1 MGYSVILDILG
12 SIVISGMLMLILLRL
27 NNATIENTYTSS
39 GDLTVQ
45 QNLTTVVEIIEHDF
59 RKIGYCAD
67 WENIPDPTKSILYAD
82 AHHIKFLTDENNDKT
97 VDIMDYYIGP
107 TSELKD
113 TPNPR
118 DRFLYRLLNNET
130 PVSTN
135 LGVTQFDLKY
145 FDVFNNEIPS
155 PVAVPGEIHTIQIN
169 ITVEDPAAYDEKY
182 NTVFWRQIRLAAR
195 NLRNR

>member
-1 MGYSVILDILG
+1 
-12 SIVISGMLMLILLRL
+12 MLMLILLRL
-27 NNATIENTYTSS
+27 NDATIENTYISS

-45 QNLTTVVEIIEHDF
+45 QNLTTTVQIIEHDF

-67 WENIPDPTKSILYAD
+67 WENIPDPSKSILYAD
-82 AHHIKFLTDENNDKT
+82 AHRIEFLTDENNDKK
-97 VDIMDYYIGP
+97 VDKMVYYIGP
-107 TSELKD
+107 PSELLD

-118 DRFLYRLLNNET
+118 DRFLYRLINNE
-130 PVSTN
+130 PPASAN

-145 FDVFNNEIPS
+145 FDVFNQEIPF
-155 PVAVPGEIHTIQIN
+155 PITVPGEIHTIEIN

-195 NLRNR
+195 NLRSR

>member
-27 NNATIENTYTSS
+27 NDATIENTYTSS

-45 QNLTTVVEIIEHDF
+45 QNLTTVVQIIEHDF

-67 WENIPDPTKSILYAD
+67 WENIPDPTKAILYAD
-82 AHHIKFLTDENNDKT
+82 EHHIKFLTDENNDKT

-118 DRFLYRLLNNET
+118 DRFLYRLLNNEP

-135 LGVTQFDLKY
+135 MGVTQFDLKY
-145 FDVFNNEIPS
+145 FDVFNNEIS
-155 PVAVPGEIHTIQIN
+155 TPVAVPGEIHTIQIN
-169 ITVEDPAAYDEKY
+169 ITVEDPAAYDDKY

>member
-27 NNATIENTYTSS
+27 NDATIENTYTSS

-45 QNLTTVVEIIEHDF
+45 QNLTTVVQIIEHDF

-67 WENIPDPTKSILYAD
+67 WENIPDPTKSIIYAD
-82 AHHIKFLTDENNDKT
+82 AHRIKFLTDENNDKT

-107 TSELKD
+107 PSELND

-118 DRFLYRLLNNET
+118 DRFLYRLLNNES
-130 PVSTN
+130 PVSAN
-135 LGVTQFDLKY
+135 MGVTQFDLKY
-145 FDVFNNEIPS
+145 YDVFNNEIPS
-155 PVAVPGEIHTIQIN
+155 PVTVPGEIHTIQIN

>member
-27 NNATIENTYTSS
+27 NDATIENTYVSS
-39 GDLTVQ
+39 GDLAVQ
-45 QNLTTVVEIIEHDF
+45 QNLTTVVQILEHDF

-67 WENIPDPTKSILYAD
+67 WEQIPDPSKAILYAD
-82 AHHIKFLTDENNDKT
+82 AHRIEFLTDENNDSK
-97 VDIMDYYIGP
+97 VDKMVYYIGP
-107 TSELKD
+107 TSELHD

-118 DRFLYRLLNNET
+118 DRFLYRLLNNEP

-145 FDVFNNEIPS
+145 FDVFNNEIPF
-155 PVAVPGEIHTIQIN
+155 PITVPGEIHTIQIN

-195 NLRNR
+195 NLRSR

>member
-1 MGYSVILDILG
+1 
-12 SIVISGMLMLILLRL
+12 
-27 NNATIENTYTSS
+27 
-39 GDLTVQ
+39 
-45 QNLTTVVEIIEHDF
+45 
-59 RKIGYCAD
+59 
-67 WENIPDPTKSILYAD
+67 
-82 AHHIKFLTDENNDKT
+82 
-97 VDIMDYYIGP
+97 MDYYIGP
-107 TSELKD
+107 PSELRD

-118 DRFLYRLLNNET
+118 DRYLYRLLNNEP

-135 LGVTQFDLKY
+135 MGITQFDLKY

-155 PVAVPGEIHTIQIN
+155 PVTVPGEIHTIQIN

>member
-12 SIVISGMLMLILLRL
+12 SIVISGMLMLILFRL
-27 NNATIENTYTSS
+27 NDATIENTYTNS
-39 GDLTVQ
+39 GDLAVQ
-45 QNLTTVVEIIEHDF
+45 QNLTTVVQIIEHDF

-67 WENIPDPTKSILYAD
+67 WEKIPDPTKAILYAD
-82 AHHIKFLTDENNDKT
+82 AHRIKFLTDENNDSK

-107 TSELKD
+107 TSELND

-118 DRFLYRLLNNET
+118 DRFLYRLLNNEP

-145 FDVFNNEIPS
+145 FNVFNQEIPS

-169 ITVEDPAAYDEKY
+169 ITVEDPAAYDDKY